1 MNKKKFLKILE
12 EKLQILS
19 EEERNDILNEYKDTI
34 EEKVRHG
41 SSEEEAVADFGSIEE
56 LSREILKAYKINPDY
71 SKNKDKV
78 KELVEDGETLIKK
91 GAEKLSE
98 WTQDAIE
105 DFKNNDQN
113 WTLEMVFEVVIKAII
128 LLIGLSLLRI
138 PFYLIESLGLNIFE
152 MAFPP
157 FDSVFKVIL
166 RCFTSLVY
174 LVICI
179 IIAIIV
185 FKPYFVTTKSGSK
198 KKEGKVQETINK
210 KEIEQSVTRKK
221 TGASNV
227 IVEILKAF
235 LFLCTVFPLYFA
247 DFGCYIALVVLFFFL
262 IKGVP
267 ILGIF
272 LMLLGITIFLTFLTK
287 LFYNLLYGNKRI
299 YCYSLI
305 ISAVVFVSGCF
316 FSVGTLADFEVY
328 QGLPD
333 HSFAQKEI
341 IYEETITNDT
351 FHISSHDYEVKEDD
365 MLEDNQIQ
373 IIVSYYSD
381 FVRNVDVEEKNIDD
395 TTFYKLKVTHK
406 NVTKAGRKKVYHM
419 VIKELKNLRWYHYSE
434 LGKVK
439 IVIKANASTV
449 DKMK

>member
-71 SKNKDKV
+71 SKSKDKV
-78 KELVEDGETLIKK
+78 KDFVEEGETLIKK

-98 WTQDAIE
+98 WTQDVVD

-113 WTLEMVFEVVIKAII
+113 WTLEMVFEVIIKAII

-138 PFYLIESLGLNIFE
+138 PFYLIEGLGLNIFE

-157 FDSVFKVIL
+157 FDSIFKVVL
-166 RCFTSLVY
+166 RCCTGFIY
-174 LVICI
+174 LIVCI

-185 FKPYFVTTKSGSK
+185 FKPYFVTSKKSSK
-198 KKEGKVQETINK
+198 KKETQTNKVVKENK
-210 KEIEQSVTRKK
+210 ESEGIKK
-221 TGASNV
+221 TKTSSV
-227 IVEILKAF
+227 MVEIIKAF
-235 LFLCTVFPLYFA
+235 LFLCTVFPLYIA
-247 DFGCYIALVVLFFFL
+247 DFGCYIALALLLFLL

-272 LMLLGITIFLTFLTK
+272 LMLLGLTIFLTFLTK
-287 LFYNLLYGNKRI
+287 LFYNLLYGNKKI

-305 ISAVVFVSGCF
+305 ISAIIFVSGCF
-316 FSVGTLADFEVY
+316 FSIETLADFEVY
-328 QGLPD
+328 QGLPNN
-333 HSFAQKEI
+333 SFSRKEI
-341 IYEETITNDT
+341 VYEKSIKNDS
-351 FHISSHDYEVKEDD
+351 FHISYYDYEVSEDNS
-365 MLEDNQIQ
+365 LEDNQIK
-373 IIVSYYSD
+373 IVISYYSD
-381 FVRNVDVEEKNIDD
+381 FVLDVDMEEKNLDN
-395 TTFYKLKVTHK
+395 TNFYKLNVIHK
-406 NVTKAGRKKVYHM
+406 NVNRANRKKVYNM
-419 VIKELKNLRWYHYSE
+419 VMNELKNLRWYHYSE
-434 LGKVK
+434 LGNLKIIVKVNSNTIDK
-439 IVIKANASTV
+439 IK
-449 DKMK
+449 